1 MSLNST
7 ISRELFKARTQ
18 HGWTQQQVA
27 EAATI
32 SVRWYQHIEKGTH
45 LPSTPVM
52 LRLIILLEID
62 VTSFTQEVG
71 LNATASVLSC

>member
-27 EAATI
+27 EAASI
-32 SVRWYQHIEKGTH
+32 SVRWYQHIEKGRIF
-45 LPSTPVM
+45 PV
-52 LRLIILLEID
+52 RLLC
-62 VTSFTQEVG
+62 SG
-71 LNATASVLSC
+71 

>member
-18 HGWTQQQVA
+18 HGWTQQQ
-27 EAATI
+27 
-32 SVRWYQHIEKGTH
+32 SLRRPRSRVRWYQHIEKGTH